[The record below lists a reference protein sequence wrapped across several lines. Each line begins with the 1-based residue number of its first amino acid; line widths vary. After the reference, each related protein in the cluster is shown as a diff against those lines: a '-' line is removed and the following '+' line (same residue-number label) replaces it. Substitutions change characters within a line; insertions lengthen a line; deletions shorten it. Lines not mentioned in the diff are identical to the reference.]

1 MTYYSGKKVLPL
13 VDHENM
19 WSNIKRFFFLFILL
33 TVNAVQFLEEELRVR
48 GDLLDVFSSYYAQNI
63 ITNAVQHEMFPRG
76 HLIYVPATVTKWDLP
91 PPPPQKKDVHSKY
104 SRASKGVQV
113 QTVLTSV
120 IISKI

>member
-91 PPPPQKKDVHSKY
+91 PHPPPPKKKMSIPNILGHQKVSK
-104 SRASKGVQV
+104 SRQS
-113 QTVLTSV
+113 
-120 IISKI
+120 